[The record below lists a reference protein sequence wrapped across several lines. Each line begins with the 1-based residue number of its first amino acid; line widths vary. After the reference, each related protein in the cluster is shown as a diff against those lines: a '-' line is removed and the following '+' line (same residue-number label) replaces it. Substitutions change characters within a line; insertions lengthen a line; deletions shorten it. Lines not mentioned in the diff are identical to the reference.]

1 MNRRFVGGRRQ
12 EWGRHYMGVIFSLLL
27 KGKNS
32 YGRYFLE
39 EILLKQ
45 EECFMRKPNLIIGK
59 KQIILASL
67 TLVLGIA
74 VYMNYVF
81 SEVENELEAN
91 ADVSTDAGVNYG
103 DARFVSTDGETAAE
117 AADVDA
123 DAADYFAQARLS
135 RMTSRDDAVQ
145 TLSAILGGG
154 DLTDEENAAYTMEA
168 VNLSQLSE
176 SESKIET
183 LIKAQGF
190 EDCVVYLDGST
201 ASIVVRS
208 AGLSPEQAAQIKD
221 ILLTEVTIPAE
232 NIRIFEV
239 K

>member
-1 MNRRFVGGRRQ
+1 
-12 EWGRHYMGVIFSLLL
+12 
-27 KGKNS
+27 
-32 YGRYFLE
+32 
-39 EILLKQ
+39 
-45 EECFMRKPNLIIGK
+45 MRKPNLIIGK

-81 SEVENELEAN
+81 SEVENELAAEAKTDFI
-91 ADVSTDAGVNYG
+91 AESTESTQVNYG
-103 DARFVSTDGETAAE
+103 DAAFVNSDAGSSAA
-117 AADVDA
+117 AVDT
-123 DAADYFAQARLS
+123 ADYFAQARLS

-145 TLSAILGGG
+145 TLSAIFGGK
-154 DLTDEENAAYTMEA
+154 DLSDEENAVYTMEA

-176 SESKIET
+176 SESKIES

-190 EDCVVYLDGST
+190 ADCVVYLDGET
-201 ASIVVRS
+201 ASIVVKS
-208 AGLSPEQAAQIKD
+208 EGLAAEQAAQIKD

>member
-1 MNRRFVGGRRQ
+1 
-12 EWGRHYMGVIFSLLL
+12 
-27 KGKNS
+27 
-32 YGRYFLE
+32 
-39 EILLKQ
+39 
-45 EECFMRKPNLIIGK
+45 MRKPNLIIGK

-81 SEVENELEAN
+81 SEVENELEADALLNGDN
-91 ADVSTDAGVNYG
+91 ARASYG
-103 DARFVSTDGETAAE
+103 DAEFVSADGDRSAE
-117 AADVDA
+117 AVNADTSDF
-123 DAADYFAQARLS
+123 FAQARLS

-168 VNLSQLSE
+168 VSLSQLSE

-190 EDCVVYLDGST
+190 TDCVVYLDGST

-208 AGLSPEQAAQIKD
+208 EGLTAEQAAQIKD
-221 ILLTEVTIPAE
+221 ILLSEVTIPAE

>member
-1 MNRRFVGGRRQ
+1 
-12 EWGRHYMGVIFSLLL
+12 
-27 KGKNS
+27 
-32 YGRYFLE
+32 
-39 EILLKQ
+39 
-45 EECFMRKPNLIIGK
+45 MRKPNLIIGK

-81 SEVENELEAN
+81 AEVGNDIA
-91 ADVSTDAGVNYG
+91 ADAEIQSAADTQVNYG
-103 DARFVSTDGETAAE
+103 DAAFVGADSSDPAE
-117 AADVDA
+117 PASAGA
-123 DAADYFAQARLS
+123 SDYFAQARLS

-145 TLSAILGGG
+145 TLSAILGVG
-154 DLTDEENAAYTMEA
+154 DLTEEENAAYTMEA

-176 SESKIET
+176 SESKVES
-183 LIKAQGF
+183 LIRAQGF
-190 EDCVVYLDGST
+190 EDCVVYLDGET
-201 ASIVVRS
+201 ASIVVKS
-208 AGLSPEQAAQIKD
+208 EGLAAEQAAQIKD

>member
-1 MNRRFVGGRRQ
+1 
-12 EWGRHYMGVIFSLLL
+12 
-27 KGKNS
+27 
-32 YGRYFLE
+32 
-39 EILLKQ
+39 
-45 EECFMRKPNLIIGK
+45 MRKPNLIIGK

-81 SEVENELEAN
+81 SEVENELEA
-91 ADVSTDAGVNYG
+91 DVSFGANSPASYESGANYG
-103 DARFVSTDGETAAE
+103 DAEFVNADG
-117 AADVDA
+117 A
-123 DAADYFAQARLS
+123 DAGSGIEAVNADTADFFAQARLS

-168 VNLSQLSE
+168 VSLSQLSE

-190 EDCVVYLDGST
+190 NECVVYLDGST

-208 AGLSPEQAAQIKD
+208 EGLTAEQAAQIKD
-221 ILLTEVTIPAE
+221 ILLSEVTIPAE

>member
-1 MNRRFVGGRRQ
+1 
-12 EWGRHYMGVIFSLLL
+12 
-27 KGKNS
+27 
-32 YGRYFLE
+32 
-39 EILLKQ
+39 
-45 EECFMRKPNLIIGK
+45 MRKPNLIIGK
-59 KQIILASL
+59 KQIILAGL

-81 SEVENELEAN
+81 SEVGEEIAADADISSAENAR
-91 ADVSTDAGVNYG
+91 VNYG
-103 DARFVSTDGETAAE
+103 E
-117 AADVDA
+117 AAFVNSDSPEEVKDVSAEVDSS
-123 DAADYFAQARLS
+123 DYFAQARLS

-154 DLTDEENAAYTMEA
+154 DLTEEENAAYTMEA

-176 SESKIET
+176 SESKIES

-190 EDCVVYLDGST
+190 EDCVVYLDGET

-208 AGLSPEQAAQIKD
+208 EGLAADEAAQIKD

>member
-1 MNRRFVGGRRQ
+1 
-12 EWGRHYMGVIFSLLL
+12 
-27 KGKNS
+27 
-32 YGRYFLE
+32 
-39 EILLKQ
+39 
-45 EECFMRKPNLIIGK
+45 MRKPNLIIGK

-81 SEVENELEAN
+81 SEVENELA
-91 ADVSTDAGVNYG
+91 ADADLTAESTQVNYG
-103 DARFVSTDGETAAE
+103 DAAFVNADGDAAE
-117 AADVDA
+117 AAAVDTS
-123 DAADYFAQARLS
+123 DYFAQARLS

-154 DLTDEENAAYTMEA
+154 DLTEEENAAYTMEA
-168 VNLSQLSE
+168 MNLSQLSE
-176 SESKIET
+176 SESKIES

-190 EDCVVYLDGST
+190 EDCVVYLDGET
-201 ASIVVRS
+201 ASIVVKS
-208 AGLSPEQAAQIKD
+208 EGLAAEQAAQIKD

>member
-1 MNRRFVGGRRQ
+1 
-12 EWGRHYMGVIFSLLL
+12 
-27 KGKNS
+27 
-32 YGRYFLE
+32 
-39 EILLKQ
+39 
-45 EECFMRKPNLIIGK
+45 MRKPNLIIGK
-59 KQIILASL
+59 KQIILAGL

-81 SEVENELEAN
+81 SEVSNEIAAN
-91 ADVSTDAGVNYG
+91 ADMSQSGESRSVNYG
-103 DARFVSTDGETAAE
+103 E
-117 AADVDA
+117 AAFVNSDSSEEVKDVSA
-123 DAADYFAQARLS
+123 DIDTSDYFSQARLS

-145 TLSAILGGG
+145 TLSAILNGG
-154 DLTDEENAAYTMEA
+154 DLTEEENAAYTMEA

-176 SESKIET
+176 SESKIES

-190 EDCVVYLDGST
+190 EDCVVYLDGKT

-208 AGLSPEQAAQIKD
+208 EGLAADEAAQIKD
-221 ILLTEVTIPAE
+221 ILLTEVTIPSE

>member
-1 MNRRFVGGRRQ
+1 
-12 EWGRHYMGVIFSLLL
+12 
-27 KGKNS
+27 
-32 YGRYFLE
+32 
-39 EILLKQ
+39 
-45 EECFMRKPNLIIGK
+45 MRKPNLIIGK
-59 KQIILASL
+59 KQIILAGL

-81 SEVENELEAN
+81 SEVGEEIAADADISSAENAR
-91 ADVSTDAGVNYG
+91 VNYG
-103 DARFVSTDGETAAE
+103 E
-117 AADVDA
+117 AAFVNSESPEEVKEVSAEVDSS
-123 DAADYFAQARLS
+123 DYFAQARLS

-154 DLTDEENAAYTMEA
+154 DLTEEENAAYTMEA

-176 SESKIET
+176 SESKIES

-190 EDCVVYLDGST
+190 EDCVVYLDGET

-208 AGLSPEQAAQIKD
+208 EGLAADEAAQIKD

>member
-1 MNRRFVGGRRQ
+1 
-12 EWGRHYMGVIFSLLL
+12 
-27 KGKNS
+27 
-32 YGRYFLE
+32 
-39 EILLKQ
+39 
-45 EECFMRKPNLIIGK
+45 MRKPNLIIGK

-81 SEVENELEAN
+81 AEVGNDIA
-91 ADVSTDAGVNYG
+91 ADAEIQSAADTQVNYG
-103 DARFVSTDGETAAE
+103 DAAFVGADSSDPAE
-117 AADVDA
+117 PASAGA
-123 DAADYFAQARLS
+123 SDYFAQARLS
-135 RMTSRDDAVQ
+135 LMTSRDDAVQ

-154 DLTDEENAAYTMEA
+154 DLTEEENAAYTMEA

-176 SESKIET
+176 SESKVES
-183 LIKAQGF
+183 LIRAQGV
-190 EDCVVYLDGST
+190 EDCVVYLDGET
-201 ASIVVRS
+201 ASIVVKS
-208 AGLSPEQAAQIKD
+208 EGLAAEQAAQIKD